1 MYAPLFEN
9 ESIETCSWAMTY
21 GQHWYLASGVAVV
34 LDQADCILPWLP
46 VQADH
51 VVSKMKVT
59 LEELQAQSD
68 RPWSKY

>member
-1 MYAPLFEN
+1 
-9 ESIETCSWAMTY
+9 MTY